1 MGERTSVIRKGKVK
15 MKDFQLRN
23 DTKLMFRNDPV
34 QELCKIVKNKKVL
47 FVYGSGSVKKNG
59 CYDDVKN
66 AIEQSGATL
75 IEAGNSSRERTDIE
89 RNIQTA
95 KDNKIELIIG
105 AGGASIMDCAKLTA
119 FGYYHTGD
127 LWDYVKGKKNPYGL
141 EKLALVLMPTYPS
154 SGSENGLG
162 AVAADSENDDFGTA
176 YGIPADYAILT
187 PKYSMTLNE
196 EMTAYTALVTLVQ
209 LSAST
214 IGDKNPVSY
223 DCGIAVI
230 RNVLK
235 AAQKLKEN
243 PEDQDARGVILY
255 GAAISTSG
263 RLGIGKEKN
272 YSYDIYE
279 LEFIPE
285 VLFGV
290 AYRKSLTTIFPRFLE
305 VISQYHKEDICKF
318 IKDAFG
324 YEGNIAETSS
334 KIVELFETLGV
345 DMQFKGNVDEEKIR
359 SIDIETS
366 LKENEVISVIKK
378 CTR

>member
-1 MGERTSVIRKGKVK
+1 

-23 DTKLMFRNDPV
+23 DTKLLFRNDPV
-34 QELCKIVKNKKVL
+34 QELCNIVKDKKVL
-47 FVYGSGSVKKNG
+47 FVYGSGSVKENG
-59 CYDDVKN
+59 CYEDVKN
-66 AIEQSGATL
+66 ATEQSGAYL
-75 IEAGNSSRERTDIE
+75 IEAGNSSRERADIE
-89 RNIQTA
+89 RNIQIA
-95 KDNKIELIIG
+95 KNNKVDLIIG
-105 AGGASIMDCAKLTA
+105 AGGASVMDCAKLTA
-119 FGYYHTGD
+119 FGYYHTDD

-141 EKLALVLMPTYPS
+141 DKIQLVLMPTYPS

-162 AVAADSENDDFGTA
+162 AVAADAKNNDFGTA

-187 PKYSMTLNE
+187 PKYSMTLNS

-235 AAQKLKEN
+235 AAKTLRVN
-243 PEDQDARGVILY
+243 PDDQDARGIVLY

-263 RLGIGKEKN
+263 RLGIGKEEN

-285 VLFGV
+285 VLFGA

-305 VISQYHKEDICKF
+305 VMAQYHKEDICRF
-318 IKDAFG
+318 IKDVFG
-324 YEGNIAETSS
+324 YEGDITETSS
-334 KIVELFETLGV
+334 KIVKLFENLGI
-345 DMQFKGNVDEEKIR
+345 DMYFEGSLDQKKIGH
-359 SIDIETS
+359 IDIETS
-366 LKENEVISVIKK
+366 LKEDEVISVIKK
-378 CTR
+378 CMR